1 MMLAAAGRRRE
12 AELVEDERR
21 GAPKS
26 APEMAMTGPE
36 RLDRRRAALIA
47 YDVCRRALAPS
58 DAARRAAMR
67 PVLDAW
73 VRMIA
78 AARAVGLPVIY
89 TTPVSRGDGADIVL
103 LPTDLSAETGV
114 PPLTNAVEGAAEAG
128 FPDEIAPQ
136 SEDYV
141 FLKRRPS
148 AFYGTG
154 VAELLHMLRR
164 DTIIIGG
171 GATNRGVETSV
182 REAFNLDLASVVVRE
197 CCWSGDPAA
206 HAYSLD
212 KAMKMYARIR
222 TLDQVA
228 AMLGE

>member
-1 MMLAAAGRRRE
+1 
-12 AELVEDERR
+12 
-21 GAPKS
+21 
-26 APEMAMTGPE
+26 MAKPE
-36 RLDRRRAALIA
+36 RIDHGRTALIA
-47 YDVCRRALAPS
+47 YDVCRRALTPP
-58 DAARRAAMR
+58 DPARREAMR
-67 PVLDAW
+67 PVLGAW

-78 AARAVGLPVIY
+78 AARAARVPIIY
-89 TTPVSRGDGADIVL
+89 TTPVSRADGADVVM

-114 PPLTNAVEGAAEAG
+114 PPLTNAVEGTDEAG
-128 FPDEIAPQ
+128 FPDEIAPRA
-136 SEDYV
+136 EDYV

-182 REAFNLDLASVVVRE
+182 REAFNRDIASIVVRE
-197 CCWSGDPAA
+197 CCWGGDAAA

-222 TLDQVA
+222 SLDEVA
-228 AMLGE
+228 AMLRE